1 MTISLNKQKKSSPSF
16 LSFVCLAIPFSV
28 LLGLGLSAQTIPIG
42 TLPAGARIMAGD
54 AYVSS
59 LGDQMLI
66 RQTSPRAAI
75 RWHDF
80 NVGSAASVHFV
91 QPNSNAATLNQVSG
105 PNPSQI
111 LGRISANGSVFITNG
126 NGIFFGEQA
135 TVDVGGLVASTM
147 NLTVNDFMKGKLT
160 FKGENGDGKIGNK
173 GTLSASRDGFIALL
187 APEVRNSGL
196 ILAKK
201 GTVALASG
209 KTVELQFGSQRKLE
223 GIRVQPAKWKSLVE
237 NQHVIDAEEGLVI
250 LSAKGLTSL
259 RGSVVN
265 NSGKIQASGVSRVGG
280 RIMLTAGEGGEVEN
294 QGLLDVSSLHGKG
307 GNAILEGERIHLD
320 GESLIDA
327 SGKSGGGVVLVGG
340 DWQGGHVEGKRLLGE
355 SFSMSEAGEV
365 IMEKGAGIDA
375 SAIENG
381 KGGDIVLWS
390 DISDSESSTIVR
402 GSLDARG
409 GAKAG
414 DGGNVETSGAQ
425 LDMNEALVSTFSP
438 HGKSGNW
445 LLDPGNINIVSSGAV
460 GSLYYSYEAPA
471 DTTIQPSAIESALN
485 SNNLTIRTGSGGYYI
500 EVTDP
505 IDFTN
510 NSSRKL
516 VLEASG
522 DIRINNSITVNG
534 GVDLIAGGSIR
545 VGQNVTTV
553 SGGALFQ
560 AANDLLLGT
569 GGGNVRVATGSGP
582 ITLRADRIAF
592 DGDLSSPGS
601 GRTTLATTGLLKI
614 EPSGTNFHA
623 DFLGGA
629 DGSPGTEIKWKGALT
644 EAPSGVFKFTADAT
658 SPFRFLEIENY
669 TRLGG
674 LSLNKVNSTT
684 PLKIE
689 TAVNTAGPITINGG
703 DLTIDC
709 DLTTSAGGVTLQ
721 SAGKLSLGANDTSI
735 RIASGNTPITLKSDW
750 IAFDGSANA
759 AGNGQTTLT
768 STGILTIA
776 PYNANFS
783 SDFLGGSDGS
793 SGSELNWNG
802 SLTEVSSGVFEFT
815 GDGSNDFRH
824 LVIEDYTRLGGL
836 VLNKNNSSTPVE
848 IETNMNFNGPI
859 TVYGGDLTIEENLSS
874 RLSGADILFKGT
886 GKVQSVANRT
896 IQTNN
901 GDIVFWSDSDGN
913 GEGAILVG
921 DDNVLNSANG
931 RTGDT
936 DSSGGKI
943 VLGGGGNS
951 GVVPTGNSASAVQP
965 GVKLGASTANHTQ
978 IYSGGGDIS
987 IKGLS
992 TATGLADDRDEA
1004 GVYQWGRMTIKSGRG
1019 SITMNGTSSEYSGVG
1034 FTDPVTDT
1042 DSGTKQLIMKSAKT
1056 SGTAI
1061 QITGVSTSG
1070 KGVSF
1075 NYLNPK
1081 EILSLGGGQI
1091 IVNGTGGGAGNHGVS
1106 LQNQDVLSTSGDI
1119 FVTGIAGGVVL
1130 GDRGARFGSLSGSG
1144 ITSSSADLTIRG
1156 DVIDYQNLFS
1166 GFSDSV
1172 TTTGGVVME
1181 SQNAS
1186 FSSLFNYQNINLANT
1201 VSSLRVGKTTN
1212 GSNVRII
1219 TPISISGPISIYGA
1233 DVITDADV
1241 TISGGGALFQASDVL
1256 LFGSSA
1262 TNVSI
1267 ATGPGPITLRSDL
1280 IAFDGSESSPGGG
1293 QTTLSLTGIL
1303 KIEPYNAN
1311 FRSEFLGGAD
1321 GSTGS
1326 ILNWNGAVAEV
1337 TSGVFRFTGDGGSPF
1352 RHLVIDDYTR
1362 IGGFV
1367 LNKDSSVTP
1376 VEIETYLDVNGP
1388 ITIYGGDVDLEV
1400 DLSSRLS
1407 GADVLLKGTGKV
1419 ETIASR
1425 SFLTN
1430 NGDVTFWSNSDNSS
1444 GGPVVL
1450 GDDNVINSANGRTG
1464 DNDSG
1469 GGKITIGGGNNGGV
1483 VPTGYSSSNAQPGV
1497 KLGTTTA
1504 NHTQIYS
1511 GGGNISI
1518 KGSSTATGLGDDRDE
1533 AGIYQ
1538 WGRMT
1543 MKSGLG
1549 SILFNGTSSEY
1560 QGIGF
1565 VAPVSESDTGTKQ
1578 LIMSSAKTSGTAIS
1592 LTGSSSAG
1600 TGVSFNYQN
1609 PKEILSLGGGQIQ
1622 ITGTGVGAYGISL
1635 QNQDVLSS
1643 AGSIL
1648 LYGGTEGIVLRDRGA
1663 RFGSRSGTSVTNGS
1677 AALTLRGDV
1686 LDYQALSGGFTN
1698 TADGTGGVV
1707 MESHSSSFSSP
1718 FDYKNFDLGSTVSSF
1733 RVGKSTNTANVTAN
1747 EAVSIAGPITF
1758 YGGDLTFRENMS
1770 SSLSGADVLLK
1781 GTGKVETI
1789 ASRSFLTNNGDVTF
1803 WSNSDNSSG
1812 GPVVLGDDNVINSAN
1827 GRTGDN
1833 DSGGGKITIGG
1844 GNNGGVVPT
1853 GYSSSNV
1860 QPGVKLGTTTANH
1873 TQIYS
1878 GGGNISIKGSSTATG
1893 LGDDR
1898 DEAGIY
1904 QWGRMTMK
1912 SGLGSIVFNGT
1923 SSEYQG
1929 IGFVAPVSE
1938 SDTGTKQL
1946 IMSSAKTS
1954 GTAISLTGSSSAGTG
1969 VSFNYQNPKEILS
1982 LGGGQIQIT
1991 GTGVGAYGISLQNQD
2006 VLSSAG
2012 SILLYGGTEGIVLR
2026 DRGARF
2032 GSRSGTSVTNGS
2044 AALTLRGDVLDYQA
2058 LSGGFTNTADGT
2070 GGVVMES
2077 HSSSFS
2083 SPFDYKNF
2091 DLGST
2096 VSSFRVGKSTNTA
2109 NVTANE
2115 AVSIAGPITFYGGD
2129 LTFRE
2134 NMSSSLSGADVLL
2147 KGTGK
2152 VETIASRSFLTNNGD
2167 VTFWSDS
2174 DNSSGGPVVLG
2185 DDNVINSANGRTGD
2199 NDSGG
2204 GKITIGGGN
2213 NGGVV
2218 PTGYSSSNV
2227 QPGVKLGTTTANH
2240 TQIYSGGGNI
2250 SIKGSSTATG
2260 LVDDRD
2266 EAGIYQWGR
2275 MTMKSGLGSIVFNGT
2290 SSEYQGI
2297 GFVAPVSESDTGTKQ
2312 LIMSSAKA
2320 SGTAISLTGSSSAG
2334 TGLSFNYQNP
2344 KEILSLGGGQIQIT
2358 GTGVGAYGISLQ
2370 NQDVLSSAGSIL
2382 LYGGTE
2388 GIVLRDRGARF
2399 GSRSGTSVTN
2409 GSAALTLRGDVLDYQ
2424 ALSGG
2429 FTNTADGTGGVVMES
2444 HSSSF
2449 SSPFDYKNFDLGS
2462 TVSSFRVGKS
2472 TNTANVTANE
2482 AVSIAGPISI
2492 YGGDIDVNAP
2502 LTATG
2507 SSISLDGSGIV
2518 QDGIN
2523 GFLTANGLA
2532 LLDGAVSLDHAN
2544 NDVDLLAGTNLDS
2557 LSYVNADDL
2566 EVGTVNP
2573 SGISSTGDISIST
2586 LLGNLE
2592 ISQNITSGSSTNT
2605 SVVLNAGRSLSAG
2618 IGTGGDVIVA
2628 GTPTVSSAGGR
2639 VTFYSGSVAAS
2650 NGLTSHVG
2658 SGSGRFRYNSDETT
2672 TNFTTPLSTGSYAV
2686 YREQP
2691 LASIETMN
2699 LAISYQDSLP
2709 SLVFSGTLN
2718 GDVPFYS
2725 ISARA
2730 NSSTGLIKSG
2740 SYSILSDNLDSLG
2753 YNAVGDGSGT
2763 LLVSPKTLG
2772 FSGLTALGKTYDGT
2786 TSAQVTGTATISGFG
2801 SDLVN
2806 LDGTPVANFLDKN
2819 VAVNK
2824 SLSISGYSL
2833 SGVDASNYKL
2843 PDLLSLTASI
2853 TAKSL
2858 SISGLTLLDKVYDGD
2873 LAASVNDSVAVKT
2886 GIVSGDQVSV
2896 LSTGTFADKNVGV
2909 DKLVSITNQFLGA
2922 DAGNYIISGQTSGLA
2937 SISPKALSVTGI
2949 TTVDKV
2955 YDGDMTASVDLSSV
2969 VKAGLIP
2976 GDEVALSSTGL
2987 FSDKNVGEAK
2997 TVAFSNVFTGSD
3009 LENYSITAQSSGL
3022 ASITPKTL
3030 DVSGLQTLD
3039 KEYDGGLSASVEVSS
3054 AVKEGLVAGDEV
3066 IISSTGTF
3074 SDAMVGQRKTVLI
3087 TNEYSGSDVSN
3098 YDISDQSSG
3107 VASILRKILSVSGIQ
3122 ALNKDYDGSDA
3133 AELDLS
3139 DSLMTGLIPGD
3150 EVSFVSTGKFS
3161 DKFAGADKSVVLLNQ
3176 FSGSD
3181 LENYEVKEQAIA
3193 LASIIPKTVKIFG
3206 QKTFDGKKDLSG
3218 GVSIETGVE
3227 GESLSYS
3234 GAFALTASVAGPDG
3248 DVATIDNHIASI
3260 TLLDATDGS
3269 GGLVSNYALPELNAL
3284 NAPVEISASTIVV
3297 EEAVSAQLVDLSSSG
3312 QDAFAKNVEYGISSE
3327 GTSFSVKA
3335 SLLQSGPA
3343 TSGGGVEGADSVS
3356 GSQSDMGMKIE
3367 MVSRPDAVSAGIVAV
3382 TIPQG
3387 TAVSGTGFSF
3397 GLPEEISSMVSSS
3410 GEGLSIT
3417 LESGAPLPSWIEY
3430 NAEGGKFVSSS
3441 VPDGAFPIKVV
3452 MNFDGKKVAIVIS
3465 ESQE

>member
-28 LLGLGLSAQTIPIG
+28 LLALGLSAQTIPTG
-42 TLPAGARIMAGD
+42 TLPTGARIMAGD

-75 RWHDF
+75 RWNDF

-126 NGIFFGEQA
+126 NGVFFGEQA

-147 NLTVNDFMKGKLT
+147 NLTVTDFMKGKFT
-160 FKGENGDGKIGNK
+160 FKGENGDGEIGNK
-173 GTLSASRDGFIALL
+173 GRLTAAPNGFIALL

-265 NSGKIQASGVSRVGG
+265 NSGKIQASGVRRVGG

-307 GNAILEGERIHLD
+307 GDAILEGERIHLD

-365 IMEKGAGIDA
+365 LMEKGAGIDA

-390 DISDSESSTIVR
+390 DISDSKSSTIVR

-485 SNNLTIRTGSGGYYI
+485 VNNLTIRTGSGGYYI

-534 GVDLIAGGSIR
+534 GVDLIAGGSIS

-629 DGSPGTEIKWKGALT
+629 DGSPGTEIKWKGSLT

-658 SPFRFLEIENY
+658 SPFRLLEIENY

-709 DLTTSAGGVTLQ
+709 DLTTSSGGVTLQ

-735 RIASGNTPITLKSDW
+735 RIASGSSPITLKSDW
-750 IAFDGSANA
+750 IAFDGSATA
-759 AGNGQTTLT
+759 AGNGQTTLA

-776 PYNANFS
+776 PFGPNFS
-783 SDFLGGSDGS
+783 SNFLGGSDGS

-913 GEGAILVG
+913 GEGAVLVG

-978 IYSGGGDIS
+978 MYSGGGDIS

-1091 IVNGTGGGAGNHGVS
+1091 IVTGTGGGAGNHGVS

-1267 ATGPGPITLRSDL
+1267 ATGPGSITLRSDL

-1352 RHLVIDDYTR
+1352 RHLVIEDYTR

-1367 LNKDSSVTP
+1367 LNKDNSVTP

-1388 ITIYGGDVDLEV
+1388 ITIYGGNVDLEV

-1635 QNQDVLSS
+1635 QNQDILSS

-1718 FDYKNFDLGSTVSSF
+1718 FDYKNFDLGSTISSF
-1733 RVGKSTNTANVTAN
+1733 RVGKSTNTANVA
-1747 EAVSIAGPITF
+1747 
-1758 YGGDLTFRENMS
+1758 
-1770 SSLSGADVLLK
+1770 
-1781 GTGKVETI
+1781 
-1789 ASRSFLTNNGDVTF
+1789 
-1803 WSNSDNSSG
+1803 
-1812 GPVVLGDDNVINSAN
+1812 
-1827 GRTGDN
+1827 
-1833 DSGGGKITIGG
+1833 
-1844 GNNGGVVPT
+1844 
-1853 GYSSSNV
+1853 
-1860 QPGVKLGTTTANH
+1860 
-1873 TQIYS
+1873 
-1878 GGGNISIKGSSTATG
+1878 
-1893 LGDDR
+1893 
-1898 DEAGIY
+1898 
-1904 QWGRMTMK
+1904 
-1912 SGLGSIVFNGT
+1912 
-1923 SSEYQG
+1923 
-1929 IGFVAPVSE
+1929 
-1938 SDTGTKQL
+1938 
-1946 IMSSAKTS
+1946 
-1954 GTAISLTGSSSAGTG
+1954 
-1969 VSFNYQNPKEILS
+1969 
-1982 LGGGQIQIT
+1982 
-1991 GTGVGAYGISLQNQD
+1991 
-2006 VLSSAG
+2006 
-2012 SILLYGGTEGIVLR
+2012 
-2026 DRGARF
+2026 
-2032 GSRSGTSVTNGS
+2032 
-2044 AALTLRGDVLDYQA
+2044 
-2058 LSGGFTNTADGT
+2058 
-2070 GGVVMES
+2070 
-2077 HSSSFS
+2077 
-2083 SPFDYKNF
+2083 
-2091 DLGST
+2091 
-2096 VSSFRVGKSTNTA
+2096 
-2109 NVTANE
+2109 
-2115 AVSIAGPITFYGGD
+2115 
-2129 LTFRE
+2129 
-2134 NMSSSLSGADVLL
+2134 
-2147 KGTGK
+2147 
-2152 VETIASRSFLTNNGD
+2152 
-2167 VTFWSDS
+2167 
-2174 DNSSGGPVVLG
+2174 
-2185 DDNVINSANGRTGD
+2185 
-2199 NDSGG
+2199 
-2204 GKITIGGGN
+2204 
-2213 NGGVV
+2213 
-2218 PTGYSSSNV
+2218 
-2227 QPGVKLGTTTANH
+2227 
-2240 TQIYSGGGNI
+2240 
-2250 SIKGSSTATG
+2250 
-2260 LVDDRD
+2260 
-2266 EAGIYQWGR
+2266 
-2275 MTMKSGLGSIVFNGT
+2275 
-2290 SSEYQGI
+2290 
-2297 GFVAPVSESDTGTKQ
+2297 
-2312 LIMSSAKA
+2312 
-2320 SGTAISLTGSSSAG
+2320 
-2334 TGLSFNYQNP
+2334 
-2344 KEILSLGGGQIQIT
+2344 
-2358 GTGVGAYGISLQ
+2358 
-2370 NQDVLSSAGSIL
+2370 
-2382 LYGGTE
+2382 
-2388 GIVLRDRGARF
+2388 
-2399 GSRSGTSVTN
+2399 
-2409 GSAALTLRGDVLDYQ
+2409 
-2424 ALSGG
+2424 
-2429 FTNTADGTGGVVMES
+2429 
-2444 HSSSF
+2444 
-2449 SSPFDYKNFDLGS
+2449 
-2462 TVSSFRVGKS
+2462 
-2472 TNTANVTANE
+2472 ANE

-2492 YGGDIDVNAP
+2492 YGGDIDVNVP

-2507 SSISLDGSGIV
+2507 SSISLDGSGVV

-2523 GFLTANGLA
+2523 GFLIANGLA

-2557 LSYVNADDL
+2557 LNYLDADDL

-2618 IGTGGDVIVA
+2618 IGTGGDIIVS
-2628 GTPTVSSAGGR
+2628 GTPSVSSAGGR
-2639 VTFYSGSVAAS
+2639 VTFYSGSVAGS

-2699 LAISYQDSLP
+2699 FAISYQDSLP

-2772 FSGLTALGKTYDGT
+2772 FSGLTALGKIYDGT
-2786 TSAQVTGTATISGFG
+2786 TSAQVSGAATISGFG

-2806 LDGTPVANFLDKN
+2806 LNGTPVANFLDKN

-2843 PDLLSLTASI
+2843 PDLLGLTASI
-2853 TAKSL
+2853 TAKAL

-2949 TTVDKV
+2949 TAVDKV

-2969 VKAGLIP
+2969 FKAGLIP
-2976 GDEVALSSTGL
+2976 GDEVVLSSTGL

-3030 DVSGLQTLD
+3030 AVSGLQTLD

-3074 SDAMVGQRKTVLI
+3074 SDAMVGQSKTVLI

-3139 DSLMTGLIPGD
+3139 ESLMTGLIPGD

-3161 DKFAGADKSVVLLNQ
+3161 DKFAGADKSVVLFNQ

-3343 TSGGGVEGADSVS
+3343 TSEGGVEGADSVS

-3410 GEGLSIT
+3410 GEGLRIT